1 MTRRRGYIL
10 PLTLALLVLA
20 ATLMTAVSRIAL
32 RRAADARVAT
42 DDLQRRWGAA
52 SIRKAVLP
60 RADQILTLAHRAAPA
75 RPNPARVD
83 LTLRLGRFSYD
94 LVVSDEQAKANLNA
108 ILEEADASR
117 GESRLRSALAGSG
130 LANQVRFRPTIG
142 PLFLPPTDSG
152 APTPPPPSADPE
164 MAVPNPPL
172 FKRATAPHVSGLG
185 QVFDGVEPGRLI
197 QPTAGQRLAPVDLF
211 TLWGTGAVNARR
223 APATALNL
231 AAGKALSQA
240 DVSRLI
246 AARDAMARAGGS
258 MGGKSPAQEFKA
270 QLADAV
276 ASGAKAK
283 ANFALIEYSQCHSL
297 WVVTRGQSRTWYD
310 LTVIDTSNAT
320 RPVTHHFEW

>member
-52 SIRKAVLP
+52 SIRKAVVP
-60 RADQILTLAHRAAPA
+60 RADQILSLAHRAAPA
-75 RPNPARVD
+75 KPNPARVD

-117 GESRLRSALAGSG
+117 CESRLRSALSGSG
-130 LANQVRFRPTIG
+130 LANQVRFRPTVG

-152 APTPPPPSADPE
+152 APTPPPSADPE

-172 FKRATAPHVSGLG
+172 FKRPTAPHVSGLG

-197 QPTAGQRLAPVDLF
+197 MPAAGQRLAPVDLF

-223 APATALNL
+223 APAAALNL
-231 AAGKALSQA
+231 AAGKALSQT

-246 AARDAMARAGGS
+246 AARDAMARGGGS

-270 QLADAV
+270 QLADAI
-276 ASGAKAK
+276 ASGARAK

-310 LTVIDTSNAT
+310 LTVVDASNST